1 MPKSSG
7 RKRNKREADEQER
20 LRNSRQENR
29 TNQNIGET
37 ERVMSNILGGMLL
50 IGGLGRRSWTGVAI
64 AAAGAAFLY
73 RGATGHCMVYESLGL
88 DASRGTMNS
97 YHASDHALDP
107 PQKTAQ
113 LKNSGQA
120 KEPST
125 KLKRME
131 EPKAMTGKN
140 KVRQSSAVSH
150 SKAG

>member
-88 DASRGTMNS
+88 DTHRGTPS
-97 YHASDHALDP
+97 GP
-107 PQKTAQ
+107 PAVGHSHETIRLEDSLRKKPSTSKPRRKLTA
-113 LKNSGQA
+113 A
-120 KEPST
+120 EKEPAAIGRET
-125 KLKRME
+125 
-131 EPKAMTGKN
+131 
-140 KVRQSSAVSH
+140 
-150 SKAG
+150 